1 MLNFSVSTSLYF
13 YFKYYYDMELPL
25 WKKVQLYTH
34 NLIRYISF
42 LQYSSV
48 LKDASSKLNFA
59 RETTTTLHT
68 FPLFRDQTLKSVYPT
83 LLHRVRIL
91 MWCVLCETNCVIF
104 PKCGKFHLISW
115 CLHFYKITLVI
126 YRNAKS
132 ASHMNTLKER
142 PTTMKLTKLYG

>member
-1 MLNFSVSTSLYF
+1 MLYFSVSTSLYI

-48 LKDASSKLNFA
+48 LKDASSKLNFT
-59 RETTTTLHT
+59 RETTTTTLHT

-83 LLHRVRIL
+83 LLHCVRMLI
-91 MWCVLCETNCVIF
+91 WCLLCETKCVIF
-104 PKCGKFHLISW
+104 REMWQISFDK
-115 CLHFYKITLVI
+115 LMPPLLQD
-126 YRNAKS
+126 NACYIS
-132 ASHMNTLKER
+132 
-142 PTTMKLTKLYG
+142 